1 MSIKG
6 YRILSLEANTIYE
19 QEQSNGVDIGYK
31 MPEKKN
37 YAYFCLFNNVLDYS
51 LDLIELEKCYE
62 KKYRKKF
69 YFEDKYKNKYTLA
82 VCKAIGVRPSLLY
95 CLRRVMLLRSRIAA
109 GCKSSLSLIL
119 AYT

>member
-1 MSIKG
+1 MNSDLFSGFFFIEYRFRLKKSVKYRIIGYNNKQGETIMSING

-51 LDLIELEKCYE
+51 LDLIELEKRY
-62 KKYRKKF
+62 KKNTGKKF
-69 YFEDKYKNKYTLA
+69 
-82 VCKAIGVRPSLLY
+82 I
-95 CLRRVMLLRSRIAA
+95 SRTNI
-109 GCKSSLSLIL
+109 KTNTPLQ
-119 AYT
+119 

>member
-62 KKYRKKF
+62 KKYRKNF
-69 YFEDKYKNKYTLA
+69 
-82 VCKAIGVRPSLLY
+82 I
-95 CLRRVMLLRSRIAA
+95 SRTNI
-109 GCKSSLSLIL
+109 KTNTPLQYS
-119 AYT
+119 T